1 VSANISVR
9 LIPLDIMSLQDYFT
23 QTLKK
28 DEAVVAIIRKHWITL
43 AGPIITTLIVVGILI
58 GFVDY
63 FFAAVWSLV
72 VWLVLL
78 GVILLYLAH
87 RWVIH
92 FFDSFIITDLRIIDI
107 DQKGLFKRVVSE
119 TTFDKVQ
126 DVTYSIIGIVATS
139 FNYGSVNVQTGG
151 AEGKIEL
158 DHVPHPR
165 KVQEIIL
172 EAQRLFKERHGGDMT
187 AQQLLDII
195 TRVKETGKAG
205 PADEIEAEEAGAEME
220 ETEEIV
226 EGETVETTESDD
238 ESTE

>member
-1 VSANISVR
+1 
-9 LIPLDIMSLQDYFT
+9 MSLQDYFT

-43 AGPIITTLIVVGILI
+43 AGPVITTLIVVGLLI

-63 FFAAVWSLV
+63 FFAAVWSLI

-78 GVILLYLAH
+78 GIILLYLAH

-107 DQKGLFKRVVSE
+107 DQKGLFKRIVSE

-126 DVTYSIIGIVATS
+126 DVTYAIIGIVATS
-139 FNYGSVNVQTGG
+139 LDYGSVNVQTAA

-165 KVQEIIL
+165 KAQEIIL
-172 EAQRLFKERHGGDMT
+172 EAQRLFKQRHGGDMT
-187 AQQLLDII
+187 AQQLIEII
-195 TRVKETGKAG
+195 EKARQNGKAG
-205 PADEIEAEEAGAEME
+205 PADEIETEEAGAELEVESE
-220 ETEEIV
+220 ESTEAEIV
-226 EGETVETTESDD
+226 EGEDD
-238 ESTE
+238 SPEE